1 MARAVGIDLSA
12 WQTTTPNLRDQDF
25 VIPRACYGDARD
37 GYYDQHAGK
46 ARELG
51 KVLGAYCFGRR
62 QSVADQVRTFLSARP
77 VPDFYVLDWENDV
90 GHPDMTMDQVR
101 EFIDRVQQA
110 KGECGLYANRSG
122 WFRAGQ
128 DFTWIAAPG
137 QSPALDP
144 STGKE
149 IPWLF
154 RQHQSAV
161 LGGNTFDGTPD
172 ELKEWA
178 GMKPLRIELDE
189 LHRIALP
196 AGATLYDLGGKPS
209 HPITAARK
217 ELSNLKVRVGADPAL
232 YWVISAKEDGKPT
245 VLMARAN
252 AVTDEGKVQT
262 GGTDPAAIAAAR
274 TEGFTEAKDKAIA
287 AVEGI

>member
-12 WQTTTPNLRDQDF
+12 HQSHTPVLREQDF
-25 VIPRACYGDARD
+25 VIARACYGDYRD
-37 GYYDQHAGK
+37 GVYDQHAGRTRD
-46 ARELG
+46 AG

-62 QSVADQVRTFLSARP
+62 QPVADQVRTFLSARP
-77 VPDFYVLDWENDV
+77 LPDFYVLDWENDV
-90 GHPDMTMDQVR
+90 GHADMTMDQVR

-110 KGECGLYANRSG
+110 KGDCGLYANRSG

-128 DFTWIAAPG
+128 DWTWIAAPG
-137 QSPALDP
+137 QSPAIDP
-144 STGKE
+144 STGRE

-161 LGGNTFDGTPD
+161 LGGNTFDGTSD
-172 ELKEWA
+172 ELQEWA

-196 AGATLYDLGGKPS
+196 AGTVLHDLGGKPS
-209 HPITAARK
+209 HPTTAARK
-217 ELSNLKVRVGADPAL
+217 ELSNLKVRVGADPQL
-232 YWVISAKEDGKPT
+232 YWVISGKDDGRPT
-245 VLMARAN
+245 VLMVKAG
-252 AVTDEGKVQT
+252 AVTDEGRVQT

-274 TEGFTEAKDKAIA
+274 SEGFAEAKDKAIT